1 MYKSTDSEEGK
12 EFVKSEGKQQEESNI
27 RGATLKDRFLMGLIG
42 LPSSRG
48 LLSLKSAAC
57 GGDLSTEADV
67 EAAPVSTENWPAD
80 SLGQL
85 MTKLEGQV
93 ETNETAVNVTTATI
107 EGNASDE
114 DSRETGD
121 ESESDQQPEAD
132 QAAELAKE
140 AKEENTSDEG
150 TEKSAARQNDIDELD
165 ASTLPLMNSQQ
176 SPTLRERFMSLFK
189 KTPEL
194 VTSDLESV
202 GTGLSSEQLSEDSKE
217 GSMLKS
223 VRFSSKLDVS
233 PPSESGTMI
242 IHETAVIVKD
252 PEPDNISEASSMP
265 EADQPIEAKEE
276 KSGEIVKA
284 QKAADKVLQIEEV
297 TPAPAATPTAA
308 PKPPTKN
315 FFQNIFRI
323 FDNEVRSEDTWESS
337 KLDAP
342 IVA

>member
-1 MYKSTDSEEGK
+1 
-12 EFVKSEGKQQEESNI
+12 
-27 RGATLKDRFLMGLIG
+27 MGLIG

-48 LLSLKSAAC
+48 LLSLKSSR
-57 GGDLSTEADV
+57 GDLSLEGDV
-67 EAAPVSTENWPAD
+67 EAAPASTENWPAD

-132 QAAELAKE
+132 QAEQAKE

-150 TEKSAARQNDIDELD
+150 TEKSAAKQSDIDELD
-165 ASTLPLMNSQQ
+165 ASTLPLMNPQQ

-217 GSMLKS
+217 GSETDKMLKS

-233 PPSESGTMI
+233 PPSESGTMT
-242 IHETAVIVKD
+242 IHNTSVQETAVIVKD
-252 PEPDNISEASSMP
+252 PEPDTISEASSMP

-284 QKAADKVLQIEEV
+284 QNADKVLQIEES
-297 TPAPAATPTAA
+297 APSATPTVA

>member
-1 MYKSTDSEEGK
+1 M
-12 EFVKSEGKQQEESNI
+12 
-27 RGATLKDRFLMGLIG
+27 
-42 LPSSRG
+42 
-48 LLSLKSAAC
+48 
-57 GGDLSTEADV
+57 
-67 EAAPVSTENWPAD
+67 
-80 SLGQL
+80 
-85 MTKLEGQV
+85 
-93 ETNETAVNVTTATI
+93 
-107 EGNASDE
+107 
-114 DSRETGD
+114 
-121 ESESDQQPEAD
+121 
-132 QAAELAKE
+132 
-140 AKEENTSDEG
+140 
-150 TEKSAARQNDIDELD
+150 
-165 ASTLPLMNSQQ
+165 
-176 SPTLRERFMSLFK
+176 SPFK

-242 IHETAVIVKD
+242 IHNTSVQETAVIVKD

>member
-1 MYKSTDSEEGK
+1 
-12 EFVKSEGKQQEESNI
+12 
-27 RGATLKDRFLMGLIG
+27 MGLIG

-48 LLSLKSAAC
+48 LLSLKSSR
-57 GGDLSTEADV
+57 GDLSLEGDV
-67 EAAPVSTENWPAD
+67 EAAPASTENWPAD

-150 TEKSAARQNDIDELD
+150 TEKSAARQSDIDELD
-165 ASTLPLMNSQQ
+165 ASTLPLMNPQQ

-217 GSMLKS
+217 GSETDKMLKS

-242 IHETAVIVKD
+242 IHNTSVQETAVIVKD
-252 PEPDNISEASSMP
+252 PEPDTISEASSMP

-284 QKAADKVLQIEEV
+284 QNADKVLQIEEV
-297 TPAPAATPTAA
+297 TSAPSVTPTVA

>member
-1 MYKSTDSEEGK
+1 MKGT
-12 EFVKSEGKQQEESNI
+12 SN
-27 RGATLKDRFLMGLIG
+27 
-42 LPSSRG
+42 
-48 LLSLKSAAC
+48 
-57 GGDLSTEADV
+57 
-67 EAAPVSTENWPAD
+67 
-80 SLGQL
+80 
-85 MTKLEGQV
+85 
-93 ETNETAVNVTTATI
+93 
-107 EGNASDE
+107 
-114 DSRETGD
+114 
-121 ESESDQQPEAD
+121 
-132 QAAELAKE
+132 
-140 AKEENTSDEG
+140 EG
-150 TEKSAARQNDIDELD
+150 TEKSAARQSDIDELD
-165 ASTLPLMNSQQ
+165 ASTLPLMNPQQ

-217 GSMLKS
+217 GSETDKMLKS

-242 IHETAVIVKD
+242 IHETTVIVKD

-297 TPAPAATPTAA
+297 TSGPLATPTAA